1 MHLHFGMQVDGVQV
15 NPREWWDEHW
25 IQDRVMSKL
34 SPDAK
39 APHVSKTEAPEAP
52 HKKSKRH
59 KK

>member
-1 MHLHFGMQVDGVQV
+1 MQVDGVQV

>member
-1 MHLHFGMQVDGVQV
+1 MQVDGVQV

-34 SPDAK
+34 APDSAK
-39 APHVSKTEAPEAP
+39 ASHVSKTEAAMSAP
-52 HKKSKRH
+52 HKTAKGKHH

>member
-1 MHLHFGMQVDGVQV
+1 VQV

-34 SPDAK
+34 APDAK
-39 APHVSKTEAPEAP
+39 VTHATTETASEAP
-52 HKKSKRH
+52 HKKAKHH